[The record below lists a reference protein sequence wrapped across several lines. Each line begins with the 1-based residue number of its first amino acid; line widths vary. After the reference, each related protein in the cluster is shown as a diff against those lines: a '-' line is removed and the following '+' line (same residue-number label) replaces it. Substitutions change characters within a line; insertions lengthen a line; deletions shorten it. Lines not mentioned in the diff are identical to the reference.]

1 MVDYVVNKGKNVSI
15 KEAYK
20 DLDLFFTAHPITGDV
35 ATKSDTDAVRRA
47 VRNIVET
54 NQYER
59 PFKPGF
65 GGNVRSL
72 LFELDTDRKV
82 RRAKAQLAEQIVN
95 FEPRVTN
102 VRCEFEF
109 NGNNLDVTVF
119 YNIKN
124 GVSNQALQFIVNR
137 TR

>member
-1 MVDYVVNKGKNVSI
+1 MLQPSLIQTQFVDKI
-15 KEAYK
+15 
-20 DLDLFFTAHPITGDV
+20 
-35 ATKSDTDAVRRA
+35 

-59 PFKPGF
+59 PFKAY